1 MGTHP
6 IFESDFDCLT
16 ERKMRSQLINILK
29 QTVRTSQKFNDYN
42 FRSYFVRKYSKELAA
57 VENNEGMTVSQELL
71 EQAKRD
77 LALVERQTVVQG
89 LYNIE
94 PTVVEVQK

>member
-1 MGTHP
+1 
-6 IFESDFDCLT
+6 
-16 ERKMRSQLINILK
+16 
-29 QTVRTSQKFNDYN
+29 
-42 FRSYFVRKYSKELAA
+42 
-57 VENNEGMTVSQELL
+57 MTTFHSFF
-71 EQAKRD
+71 RD